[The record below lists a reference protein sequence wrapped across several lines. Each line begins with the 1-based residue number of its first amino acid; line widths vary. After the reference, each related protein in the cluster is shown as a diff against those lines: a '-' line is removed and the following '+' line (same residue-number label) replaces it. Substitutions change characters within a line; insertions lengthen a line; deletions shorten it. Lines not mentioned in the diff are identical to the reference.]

1 MSDSSENFS
10 SEFVYK
16 LFQEI
21 DRGDYHNAHFSSANV
36 VMTSKEHYSAL
47 ADAVVTDE
55 QIAKIRALALEE
67 FRQALKW
74 ADWNIGCV
82 KIVDET
88 CEKLQEK
95 NPDSRYTRSEL

>member
-1 MSDSSENFS
+1 MTDSSEHFS
-10 SEFVYK
+10 PEFVYK
-16 LFQEI
+16 TFQDI
-21 DRGDYHNAHFSSANV
+21 DRGEYTNAHFSNANV
-36 VMTSKEHYSAL
+36 VMVSKEHYAAL
-47 ADAVVTDE
+47 VDAAITDE

-88 CEKLQEK
+88 CEKLQALS
-95 NPDSRYTRSEL
+95 PDSKYTRSE